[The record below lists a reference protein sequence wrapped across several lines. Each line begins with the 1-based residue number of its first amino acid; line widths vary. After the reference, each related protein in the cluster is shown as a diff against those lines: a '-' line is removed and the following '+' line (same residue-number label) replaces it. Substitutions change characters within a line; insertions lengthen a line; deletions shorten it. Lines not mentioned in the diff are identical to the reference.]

1 MNAAIEI
8 NGLTKKFGDFTAV
21 NGVSFSVESGEIFG
35 FLGPNGSGKSTLI
48 RMLCGLMTPTAGTAR
63 LAGFDI
69 LKQIDDIRKNIGY
82 MSQQFSLYQDLTV
95 WENINF
101 YAHVYGLKGA
111 RLKERRAA
119 VIDLTHINNFV
130 NRRAGALSGGWK
142 QRLALACALVHE
154 PKIIFLD
161 EPTAGIDPVARRE
174 LWDLFFQL
182 SGTGITLFVTTH
194 YMDEAERCARIG
206 YIYNSRLITYGAPDE
221 LKRLP
226 DVTPASAKWVEV
238 TCPNTTVALA
248 ELKRASYVMDATIF
262 GQSIHL
268 LMDIDEPI
276 ERLEAALEKIGIED
290 AVVTRARPSLE
301 DVFVTLTNR
310 QADEGRKGAAGQGPG
325 AGLTS

>member
-8 NGLTKKFGDFTAV
+8 NGLTKRFGDFTAV
-21 NGVSFSVESGEIFG
+21 NGVSFSVENGEIFG
-35 FLGPNGSGKSTLI
+35 FLGPNGSGKSTII
-48 RMLCGLMTPTAGTAR
+48 RMLCGLITPTAGTA
-63 LAGFDI
+63 LVAGFDI
-69 LKQIDDIRKNIGY
+69 LKQADDIRQNIGY

-101 YAHVYGLKGA
+101 YAHVYGMKGE
-111 RLKERRAA
+111 RLKQRREA
-119 VIDLTHINNFV
+119 VIDLTHINDFV

-182 SGTGITLFVTTH
+182 SSIGITLFVTTH
-194 YMDEAERCARIG
+194 YMDEAERCTSVD
-206 YIYNSRLITYGAPDE
+206 YIYNSRLITYGATDD
-221 LKRLP
+221 LKHLP

-248 ELKRASYVMDATIF
+248 ELKRADYVRDATIF

-268 LMDIDEPI
+268 LMELDVPL
-276 ERLEAALEKIGIED
+276 ERLKVTLEKIGIKD
-290 AVVTRARPSLE
+290 AEVASARPSLE
-301 DVFVTLTNR
+301 DVFVTLTKR
-310 QADEGRKGAAGQGPG
+310 QASNGRNGAAGR
-325 AGLTS
+325 AGDANH